1 MNGYCYGEHLYNTR
15 LTEEQQELK
24 NILETLAG
32 DYYWLSHSIEG
43 KIKKI
48 NCRTNTKNTIKSIL
62 ELNDDLSKKNPY
74 FNNLIALNKTT
85 NQVG

>member
-1 MNGYCYGEHLYNTR
+1 MRGCCYGEHLYNTR

-24 NILETLAG
+24 DRLEKLAK
-32 DYYWLSHSIEG
+32 DYYCLYHSITE

-48 NCRTNTKNTIKSIL
+48 NCRTNTKNTIKFIL

-74 FNNLIALNKTT
+74 LNNLIALKNY
-85 NQVG
+85 

>member
-15 LTEEQQELK
+15 LTEEQQQLK
-24 NILETLAG
+24 DKLKTLAR
-32 DYYWLSHSIEG
+32 DYYWLSHLIDE
-43 KIKKI
+43 KIKRI
-48 NCRTNTKNTIKSIL
+48 NCRTNTKNTIKSLL

-74 FNNLIALNKTT
+74 FNNVIELNTTT